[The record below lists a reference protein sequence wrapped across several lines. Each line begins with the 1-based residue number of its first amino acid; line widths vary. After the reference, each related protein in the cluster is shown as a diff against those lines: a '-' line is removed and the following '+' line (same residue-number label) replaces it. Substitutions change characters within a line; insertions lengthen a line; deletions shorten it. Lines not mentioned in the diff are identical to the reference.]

1 MFEVP
6 DEDNTKKKKRKGV
19 GYSSSEGKV
28 WDVGAFLQ
36 SRERKNERV
45 ASLVDLLVALLDTDE
60 WHPEGPHMEQFLCS
74 ALLPFLENMFSAC
87 SLVEMAKDYVLF
99 VAVFRFIR
107 TMLKHESTL
116 KLLLPLDPHYRPA
129 QRTSIIDLLKK
140 LNGLAQIFLSVHAK
154 KTGEGGDDKAE
165 KLAHTIDSLFS
176 DARAMVE
183 KVGGTGSDEAEMIRN
198 ALKLPIRK
206 SYPALLGELR
216 FDYMEIPKDGTNYK
230 HYFASQAQGET
241 NPPATK
247 MIRLAQELA
256 DLSNALPIDYT
267 NAMFIRV
274 DKERI
279 DLMKAVICG
288 ANGTP
293 YAHGIFEYDLYL
305 PNNYPNT
312 NPKCNLM
319 TTGN

>member
-1 MFEVP
+1 M
-6 DEDNTKKKKRKGV
+6 
-19 GYSSSEGKV
+19 
-28 WDVGAFLQ
+28 
-36 SRERKNERV
+36 
-45 ASLVDLLVALLDTDE
+45 
-60 WHPEGPHMEQFLCS
+60 
-74 ALLPFLENMFSAC
+74 
-87 SLVEMAKDYVLF
+87 
-99 VAVFRFIR
+99 
-107 TMLKHESTL
+107 
-116 KLLLPLDPHYRPA
+116 
-129 QRTSIIDLLKK
+129 KK

-165 KLAHTIDSLFS
+165 KLAKTIDSIFHEAR
-176 DARAMVE
+176 DAVSRA
-183 KVGGTGSDEAEMIRN
+183 GTSGNDEATIIAN

-206 SYPALLGELR
+206 SYPILLGELR
-216 FDYMEIPKDGTNYK
+216 FDYMEIPKENGNYK

-247 MIRLAQELA
+247 MVRLAQELA

>member
-1 MFEVP
+1 
-6 DEDNTKKKKRKGV
+6 
-19 GYSSSEGKV
+19 
-28 WDVGAFLQ
+28 
-36 SRERKNERV
+36 
-45 ASLVDLLVALLDTDE
+45 
-60 WHPEGPHMEQFLCS
+60 
-74 ALLPFLENMFSAC
+74 
-87 SLVEMAKDYVLF
+87 
-99 VAVFRFIR
+99 
-107 TMLKHESTL
+107 
-116 KLLLPLDPHYRPA
+116 
-129 QRTSIIDLLKK
+129 
-140 LNGLAQIFLSVHAK
+140 
-154 KTGEGGDDKAE
+154 
-165 KLAHTIDSLFS
+165 
-176 DARAMVE
+176 
-183 KVGGTGSDEAEMIRN
+183 MIRN

-216 FDYMEIPKDGTNYK
+216 FDYMDIPKDGSNYK

-274 DKERI
+274 DRERI

-319 TTGN
+319 TTGNQQVRFNPNLYSNGYVCLSLLGTWRGNANENWDPKLSTILQLLLSIQAVVMSEEVYFNEPGYENTAGTPDGERKNEGYMNIVRYCNIKFAMVEMMEKPIKGFEEVIHRHFYLKREQVMNEVGHWIKLSEKN